1 MPRIIVHKYP
11 QALFPTMAM
20 AVHGGAGDI
29 NAQTQR
35 QHIAGVRRA
44 TAAGRAVLESG
55 GSALD
60 ACLAAVCVME
70 DDTAFNAGLG
80 SLPNQAGV
88 VESDAAVM
96 SEPCNGKSP
105 YFGAVSAL
113 ARAKHPS
120 LVAGRLAFEPKTH
133 FLTADGAQSYA
144 LAKGYEFYTD
154 AELAAGYAW
163 KLHHYKRFLTY
174 NPQTHALPIG
184 DTVGAAARDCHGHL
198 AAVTSSGGVPYKWVG
213 RVGDS
218 CLPGAGLWAD
228 EWSAS
233 SSTGFGEFIMRA
245 MICIKAGTLLTRGS
259 SAGEACRTVISD
271 MGDIGGTG
279 GLILLTKSGE
289 MACAYNTPFMGRGF
303 WRDGEPIQVA
313 I

>member
-1 MPRIIVHKYP
+1 MPRITVHNYP
-11 QALFPTMAM
+11 DAIYPTIAM

-29 NAQTQR
+29 NPQTQR

-44 TAAGRAVLESG
+44 TQAGRAVLESG
-55 GSALD
+55 GTALD
-60 ACLAAVCVME
+60 ACLAAVCVLE

-88 VESDAAVM
+88 VESDAAAM
-96 SEPCNGKSP
+96 YEPCDGKGP

-113 ARAKHPS
+113 PRAKHPS
-120 LVAGRLAFEPKTH
+120 LVAARLAFEPKTH
-133 FLTADGAQSYA
+133 FLTADGAEAYA

-163 KLHHYKRFLTY
+163 KMQHYKKFITY
-174 NPQTHALPIG
+174 NPQIHALPIS
-184 DTVGAAARDCHGHL
+184 DTVGAAARDCHGYL

-233 SSTGFGEFIMRA
+233 SSTGFGEYIMRA
-245 MICIKAGTLLTRGS
+245 MPCIKAGNLLGHGRT
-259 SAGEACRTVISD
+259 AGEACRTVISD
-271 MGDIGGTG
+271 MGLIGGTG
-279 GLILLTKSGE
+279 GLILLTKSGD

-303 WRDGEPIQVA
+303 WRPGFPLQIS